1 VKPSAYAWPARSAP
15 AWWACCISSTSR
27 LSACTSAITIALLG
41 TLKHLRDIGNTVIV
55 VEHDEDAIRLADYV
69 VDIGPGAGVHGGHI
83 VAQGTP
89 AEVMAHP
96 DSLTGQ
102 IPVGPG
108 EN

>member
-1 VKPSAYAWPARSAP
+1 MGVLYILDEPSIGLHQRDND
-15 AWWACCISSTSR
+15 R
-27 LSACTSAITIALLG
+27 LLG

-83 VAQGTP
+83 VAEGTP

-96 DSLTGQ
+96 DSLTGKYLSGLSL
-102 IPVGPG
+102 IHI
-108 EN
+108 

>member
-1 VKPSAYAWPARSAP
+1 M
-15 AWWACCISSTSR
+15 
-27 LSACTSAITIALLG
+27 
-41 TLKHLRDIGNTVIV
+41 

-96 DSLTGQ
+96 DSLTGKYLSGRVKIEVPANVRHVTKTGAASQ
-102 IPVGPG
+102 GRTRQQPAQC
-108 EN
+108 